1 MLLLELAQARLGK
14 ADARGEGRGEEK
26 GEEMEES
33 RGCGERGRFYRT
45 LMLSLQ
51 GLGHILLRWE
61 LSSHEPPPW
70 SWPWVGLLKCT

>member
-14 ADARGEGRGEEK
+14 ADARREGSGEEK

-33 RGCGERGRFYRT
+33 RGLGGGKREVLQDS

-51 GLGHILLRWE
+51 GLGQILLG
-61 LSSHEPPPW
+61 
-70 SWPWVGLLKCT
+70 VGVAFSR